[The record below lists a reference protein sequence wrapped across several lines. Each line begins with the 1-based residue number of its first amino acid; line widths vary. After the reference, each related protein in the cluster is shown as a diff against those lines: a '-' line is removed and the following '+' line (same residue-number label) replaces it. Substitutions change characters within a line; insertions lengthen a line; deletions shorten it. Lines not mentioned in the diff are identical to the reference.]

1 MSLKR
6 KFKRFVSI
14 LKHTG
19 MIQML
24 SSFLIC
30 LSIAAFLLFLW
41 EPGIKTIGDGFWYCF
56 VASTTIGFGDI
67 CVTTVLGKIITVLL
81 SVYGILTASMIPG
94 VVVTYYT
101 ESLKARESE
110 TITAFMEKLERLPEL
125 SKEELEEMSQRVKKL
140 KEGK

>member
-1 MSLKR
+1 
-6 KFKRFVSI
+6 
-14 LKHTG
+14 

-30 LSIAAFLLFLW
+30 LSIVAFLLFLW

-125 SKEELEEMSQRVKKL
+125 SKEELEEMSQRVKKF

>member
-30 LSIAAFLLFLW
+30 LSIVAFLLFLW

-125 SKEELEEMSQRVKKL
+125 SKEELEEMSQRVKKF

>member
-67 CVTTVLGKIITVLL
+67 CVTTVLGTIITVLL

-125 SKEELEEMSQRVKKL
+125 SKEELEEMSQRVKKF